1 MNQPPPHGWH
11 RQPPQGPYPPQQ
23 QGWQGHPPQPGWGPP
38 PPPEKSKAPVI
49 ITLSVVALLVLGGGI
64 TAAVLYFGAHEDG
77 GSSKRSDQLPAA
89 CSNVS
94 EAALKKARTTN
105 PNKRSSSETDLGRGK
120 RTICSWNQTKGV
132 DGEGLRNTDVYVTQD
147 AEEEDNAYQQAV
159 QMAMANTQGTPQ
171 QKPLE
176 GLGDEA
182 TAVLMDGTSAFTDIS
197 IIVRKG
203 DHVVEVDHT
212 GWDVGVFSPKRAD
225 TAEFEAAARGIA
237 EAMVS
242 KL

>member
-11 RQPPQGPYPPQQ
+11 RQPPQQQ
-23 QGWQGHPPQPGWGPP
+23 YRGHPQQPGWGPP
-38 PPPEKSKAPVI
+38 QPPGKSKAPVI
-49 ITLSVVALLVLGGGI
+49 IALSIVALLVLGGGI
-64 TAAVLYFGAHEDG
+64 TAAVLYLGAHEDG
-77 GSSKRSDQLPAA
+77 GSPKRADQLPAA

-105 PNKRSSSETDLGRGK
+105 PNGLGSSETDLGRGK
-120 RTICSWNQTKGV
+120 RTICSWNQTEGV

-147 AEEEDNAYQQAV
+147 AKEEDRAYQEAV
-159 QMAMANTQGTPQ
+159 QMAMANTQGTPR
-171 QKPLE
+171 QKPID

-197 IIVRKG
+197 IIARKG

-212 GWDVGVFSPKRAD
+212 GWDVGLFSPKRGD
-225 TAEFEAAARGIA
+225 TAEFEAAAKGIA
-237 EAMVS
+237 EEMLA